1 MPVEKN
7 TVAISI
13 YGHSIRA
20 LVDTGAS
27 ISCVSSDLIP
37 KLGIN
42 PSQLSPSNVR
52 DAVAVG
58 GERHASL
65 GAISLPIS
73 FDGPLISHTFHV
85 FKSFNHPLILGLDFL
100 NQNDGIF
107 NAENCT
113 LYLRDP
119 DDHTAFS
126 IDTNTGFAR
135 VLNTTSIPPNSVVS
149 VQVFITNIP
158 KHKTVLLEPC
168 AQLPQRSLAGAKC
181 LVENTGKAFMQIINP
196 SNKPI
201 RLNATTPIASAS
213 IVNEKTIY
221 SLDTPL
227 TISKQNTNS
236 QSKDP
241 IHFDLQHTSLS
252 DVEKDLLTSFLSKHR
267 AVFATD
273 LHELGEAKTQPHR
286 IDTGDA
292 HPIRQ
297 RFYRQSPH
305 VNAEMNRQI
314 EEMLSTGIIEESSSM
329 WQSPVVMVKKKNAN

>member
-13 YGHSIRA
+13 YGNSIRA

-27 ISCVSSDLIP
+27 IYCVSSDFIT

-65 GAISLPIS
+65 GAKSVPIS

-85 FKSFNHPLILGLDFL
+85 FQSFNHPLILGLDFL

-107 NAENCT
+107 NAENST

-135 VLNTTSIPPNSVVS
+135 VLYTTPIPPNSFVS

-158 KHKTVLLEPC
+158 KHKTVLLKPC

-213 IVNEKTIY
+213 IVNERTIY

-236 QSKDP
+236 KSKDL
-241 IHFDLQHTSLS
+241 IHLQHTSLS
-252 DVEKDLLTSFLSKHR
+252 DVEKDLFTSFLSKHR

-273 LHELGEAKTQPHR
+273 LQELGEAKTQPHR

-305 VNAEMNRQI
+305 VNAKMHRQI
-314 EEMLSTGIIEESSSM
+314 EEMLSTCIIEESSSM
-329 WQSPVVMVKKKNAN
+329 W